1 MKIPT
6 IVLLAALPLLAGC
19 ATPNSAKVAEQARTA
34 YEAFIGQERAY
45 DALTIR
51 GSNVAFT
58 ITGATE
64 ITMKAPHEPL
74 HAMPQDPDTAM
85 RLFDSAKNT
94 ILGGLGIWTLGQVA
108 SQEPTVIQQPAPLVV
123 RPEIVEGN

>member
-6 IVLLAALPLLAGC
+6 IALIAVLPFMAGC
-19 ATPNSAKVAEQARTA
+19 ATQNSVKAAEQARIA
-34 YEAFIGQERAY
+34 YEAFIAQERAY

-58 ITGATE
+58 IAGATE

-94 ILGGLGIWTLGQVA
+94 ILGGLGIWTLGKVA
-108 SQEPTVIQQPAPLVV
+108 TDDPTVIQQPAPLIV
-123 RPEIVEGN
+123 RPEIVGGE

>member
-1 MKIPT
+1 MKTPT
-6 IVLLAALPLLAGC
+6 LALIAVLPFMAGC
-19 ATPNSAKVAEQARTA
+19 ATQNTVKTAEQARMA
-34 YEAFIGQERAY
+34 YEAFIAQERAY
-45 DALTIR
+45 DALTFR

-64 ITMKAPHEPL
+64 ITMRAPHEPL

-94 ILGGLGIWTLGQVA
+94 ILGGLGIWTLGKVA
-108 SQEPTVIQQPAPLVV
+108 TDDPTVIQQPAPLVV
-123 RPEIVEGN
+123 RPEIVGGQ